1 MSNPTLERNETPGS
15 EPEVARLPWH
25 RNEDVRRLGA
35 LLLVGLAV
43 ALMTGPSGNRDHP
56 TTGFSGSWFHPRVL
70 VFLLAAVV
78 IAGLMSLYDRARAG
92 AGNRNPLAPI
102 AAPITAVRDRM
113 TSQPLLRYG
122 VYAAIL
128 LFAVFYPQSLSPF
141 WQRVLV
147 DQIGIYVLLALGLN
161 IVVGL
166 AGLLDLGYIAF
177 FAIGSYTTAYFTGKL
192 PVTPPFTLTP
202 FEVVPIAILATL
214 LAGVLLGG
222 PTLRLRGDYLA
233 IVTLGFGEIV
243 RILAVNGDAF
253 FGHNVTNGPRG
264 AFGIPHPAVHLLG
277 INYEWTLSS
286 LPYYYLLLVLVI
298 ALLIAFNRL
307 ENSRVGRA
315 WTAIREDE
323 VAAAA
328 SGVPTVKYKLMAF
341 AIGASTSGFAGVLY
355 ASKVGFISPDNFLLL
370 FSILV
375 LTMVIFGGMGSLPG
389 VVLGAAVL
397 QWLPQELRGKVPA
410 EDRYIYFGALLI
422 LMMIFRPQG
431 LLPSRRRSREIKLSE
446 EGIGGADSLGSASG
460 ASGSA
465 S

>member
-1 MSNPTLERNETPGS
+1 MSNPTLERSQTPGPAS
-15 EPEVARLPWH
+15 RRSW
-25 RNEDVRRLGA
+25 RQNEDLRRLGA

-43 ALMTGPSGNRDHP
+43 ALMTGPSGTRNSP
-56 TTGFSGSWFHPRVL
+56 TAGFRGSWFAPRVL
-70 VFLLAAVV
+70 VFLGAAAAIAAVAALSARLSRERGGRPVLGGLARPVADVRARLAA
-78 IAGLMSLYDRARAG
+78 DAR
-92 AGNRNPLAPI
+92 
-102 AAPITAVRDRM
+102 
-113 TSQPLLRYG
+113 LRYG
-122 VYAAIL
+122 L
-128 LFAVFYPQSLSPF
+128 LTVLLVVAVLYPQTLSPF

-147 DQIGIYVLLALGLN
+147 DQIGVYVLLALGLN
-161 IVVGL
+161 VVVGL

-177 FAIGSYTTAYFTGKL
+177 FAIGAYTTAYFTGKL
-192 PVTPPFTLTP
+192 PVQPPFTLNP
-202 FEVVPIAILATL
+202 FFIFPLAVLATL
-214 LAGVLLGG
+214 IAGVLLGG

-243 RILAVNGDAF
+243 RILAVNGDGF
-253 FGHNVTNGPRG
+253 FGTNVTNGPRG
-264 AFGIPHPAVHLLG
+264 ANQIPHFSVSLFG
-277 INYEWTLSS
+277 FEYDWTLAS

-298 ALLIAFNRL
+298 LLVIAFSRL

-328 SGVPTVKYKLMAF
+328 SGVATVKYKLLAF
-341 AIGASTSGFAGVLY
+341 AIGASTSGFAGVFY

-389 VVLGAAVL
+389 VILGAAVL
-397 QWLPQELRGKVPA
+397 QWLPQVLRGKVPS

-431 LLPSRRRSREIKLSE
+431 LIPSRRRSRELDLAE
-446 EGIGGADSLGSASG
+446 HGVGGADALGTSG
-460 ASGSA
+460 EAGR
-465 S
+465 

>member
-1 MSNPTLERNETPGS
+1 VSNPTLERGETPGPGS
-15 EPEVARLPWH
+15 RLPWH
-25 RNEDVRRLGA
+25 RNEEYRRMLS

-56 TTGFSGSWFHPRVL
+56 TDGFKGSWLHPRVF
-70 VFLLAAVV
+70 VFLGAAAAIGV
-78 IAGLMSLYDRARAG
+78 LMTLYDRSKG
-92 AGNRNPLAPI
+92 AGGSNPLAPVI
-102 AAPITAVRDRM
+102 APITSIRDRM
-113 TSQPLLRYG
+113 TTQPLLRYG
-122 VYAAIL
+122 IYAAIL
-128 LFAVFYPQSLSPF
+128 AFAIFYPQTLTPF

-192 PVTPPFTLTP
+192 PVTPPFTLNP

-214 LAGVLLGG
+214 IAGVLLGG

-243 RILAVNGDAF
+243 RILALNGDGF

-264 AFGIPHPAVHLLG
+264 AVGIPHPSIHALG
-277 INYEWTLSS
+277 INYDWTLAS

-298 ALLIAFNRL
+298 VLLIAFNRL

-370 FSILV
+370 FSLLV
-375 LTMVIFGGMGSLPG
+375 VTMVIFGGMGSLPG

-397 QWLPQELRGKVPA
+397 QWLPQLLRGKVPP

-431 LLPSRRRSREIKLSE
+431 LLPSRRRSREIKLAE
-446 EGIGGADSLGSASG
+446 EGLGGADSLGATPG
-460 ASGSA
+460 TTA
-465 S
+465 

>member
-1 MSNPTLERNETPGS
+1 MSNPMLERAETRGEFGGRS
-15 EPEVARLPWH
+15 WRH
-25 RNEDVRRLGA
+25 NEDLRRLGA
-35 LLLVGLAV
+35 LLLVGLVV

-56 TTGFSGSWFHPRVL
+56 TDGFRGSWLSPRVL
-70 VFLLAAVV
+70 IFLLGAAV
-78 IAGLMSLYDRARAG
+78 IAGLMTAYDRAKAAG
-92 AGNRNPLAPI
+92 GNRSPLAPI
-102 AAPITAVRDRM
+102 AAPVARVRDAVMGR
-113 TSQPLLRYG
+113 SVLRYSL
-122 VYAAIL
+122 YAGIL
-128 LFAVFYPQSLSPF
+128 LFAILYPQTLSAF

-192 PVTPPFTLTP
+192 PVQPPFVLNP
-202 FEVVPIAILATL
+202 LLVVPIAILATL
-214 LAGVLLGG
+214 IAGVLLGG

-243 RILAVNGDAF
+243 RILAVNGDSY

-264 AFGIPHPAVHLLG
+264 AFGIPHPSVHLLG
-277 INYEWTLSS
+277 INYDWTLAS
-286 LPYYYLLLVLVI
+286 LPYYYLLLGLVI
-298 ALLIAFNRL
+298 VLLIAFHRL

-315 WTAIREDE
+315 WTAVREDE

-397 QWLPQELRGKVPA
+397 QWLPQILRGRVPP

-431 LLPSRRRSREIKLSE
+431 LLPSRRRSREIQLSE
-446 EGIGGADSLGSASG
+446 EGVGAADSLGSTSG
-460 ASGSA
+460 GSR
-465 S
+465 

>member
-1 MSNPTLERNETPGS
+1 VSNPTLERSETPGPGS
-15 EPEVARLPWH
+15 RLPWH
-25 RNEDVRRLGA
+25 RNEDYRRIFS
-35 LLLVGLAV
+35 LLMVGLVV

-56 TTGFSGSWFHPRVL
+56 TDGITGSWFHPRVL
-70 VFLLAAVV
+70 VFLFAALV
-78 IAGLMSLYDRARAG
+78 IGLLMTGYDRAKG
-92 AGNRNPLAPI
+92 AGRGNPLAPAI
-102 AAPITAVRDRM
+102 APITAVRDRM

-128 LFAVFYPQSLSPF
+128 AFAIFYPQTLSPF

-192 PVTPPFTLTP
+192 PVTPPFTLNP
-202 FEVVPIAILATL
+202 LEVVPIAILATL
-214 LAGVLLGG
+214 IAGVLLGG

-243 RILAVNGDAF
+243 RILAVNGDDF

-264 AFGIPHPAVHLLG
+264 AVGIPHPSVHAVG

-286 LPYYYLLLVLVI
+286 LPYYYLLLALVI
-298 ALLIAFNRL
+298 VLLIAFNRL

-355 ASKVGFISPDNFLLL
+355 ASKVGFISPDNYLLL

-375 LTMVIFGGMGSLPG
+375 VTMVIFGGMGSLPG

-397 QWLPQELRGKVPA
+397 QWLPQVLRGKVPP

-431 LLPSRRRSREIKLSE
+431 LLPSRRRSRELKLSE
-446 EGIGGADSLGSASG
+446 EGIGGADSLGAAPGGAAS
-460 ASGSA
+460 
-465 S
+465 

>member
-1 MSNPTLERNETPGS
+1 VSNPTLGRAETPGS
-15 EPEVARLPWH
+15 GSKLPWH
-25 RNEDVRRLGA
+25 RNEDYRRIFS
-35 LLLVGLAV
+35 LLMVGLVV
-43 ALMTGPSGNRDHP
+43 ALMTGPSGNREHP
-56 TTGFSGSWFHPRVL
+56 TDGFRGSWLHPRV
-70 VFLLAAVV
+70 FLFLGAAAVIGV
-78 IAGLMSLYDRARAG
+78 LMTLYERSKSAGRP
-92 AGNRNPLAPI
+92 NPMAPVL
-102 AAPITAVRDRM
+102 APITAVRDRM
-113 TSQPLLRYG
+113 ATQAPLRYG
-122 VYAAIL
+122 VYLALL
-128 LFAVFYPQSLSPF
+128 LFAVFYPQTLTPF

-192 PVTPPFTLTP
+192 PVTPPFTLGS

-214 LAGVLLGG
+214 IAGVLLGG

-243 RILAVNGDAF
+243 HILAVNGDAF

-264 AFGIPHPAVHLLG
+264 AINIPHPAIHVLG
-277 INYEWTLSS
+277 IDYDWTLAS
-286 LPYYYLLLVLVI
+286 LPYYYLLLVLVVG
-298 ALLIAFNRL
+298 LLIAFHRL

-375 LTMVIFGGMGSLPG
+375 VVMVIFGGMGSLPG

-397 QWLPQELRGKVPA
+397 QWLPQVLRGKVPPQ
-410 EDRYIYFGALLI
+410 DRFIYFGALLI

-431 LLPSRRRSREIKLSE
+431 LLPSRRRSRELKLSE
-446 EGIGGADSLGSASG
+446 EGIGGADSLGAAPGGAAS
-460 ASGSA
+460 
-465 S
+465 

>member
-1 MSNPTLERNETPGS
+1 MSTTT
-15 EPEVARLPWH
+15 EPEPTVPGPSSRTSW
-25 RNEDVRRLGA
+25 RQSEDLRRLGA

-43 ALMTGPSGNRDHP
+43 ALMTGPSGNRDNP
-56 TTGFSGSWFHPRVL
+56 TAGFRGSWFSPRVL
-70 VFLLAAVV
+70 VFLALAVG
-78 IAGLMSLYDRARAG
+78 IAGLMSFYERAKRERGGSSAMEPVV
-92 AGNRNPLAPI
+92 R
-102 AAPITAVRDRM
+102 PITRIRDRL
-113 TSQPLLRYG
+113 TRDARLRYA
-122 VYAAIL
+122 VYAVIL
-128 LFAVFYPQSLSPF
+128 VVVVLYPMTLSPF

-147 DQIGIYVLLALGLN
+147 DQVGVYVLLALGLN

-177 FAIGSYTTAYFTGKL
+177 FAIGAYTTAYFTGKL
-192 PVTPPFTLTP
+192 PVAPPFVLNP
-202 FEVVPIAILATL
+202 FEVFPIAILATL
-214 LAGVLLGG
+214 IAGVILGG

-243 RILAVNGDAF
+243 RILAVNGDSF
-253 FGHNVTNGPRG
+253 FGTNVTNGPRG
-264 AFGIPHPAVHLLG
+264 ANQIPHFSIDLLG
-277 INYEWTLSS
+277 IDYKWTLKS
-286 LPYYYLLLVLVI
+286 LPYYYLLLVIIIGLLV
-298 ALLIAFNRL
+298 AFNRL
-307 ENSRVGRA
+307 ENSRVGRS

-341 AIGASTSGFAGVLY
+341 AIGASTSGFAGVFY

-389 VVLGAAVL
+389 VIMGAAVL
-397 QWLPQELRGKVPA
+397 QWLPNVLRDRVPS

-431 LLPSRRRSREIKLSE
+431 LLPSRRRSREIKMSE
-446 EGIGGADSLGSASG
+446 QGIGGADSLGAAPGG
-460 ASGSA
+460 AA
-465 S
+465 T

>member
-1 MSNPTLERNETPGS
+1 VSNPTLERGETAGPGS
-15 EPEVARLPWH
+15 RLPWH
-25 RNEDVRRLGA
+25 RNEEYRRILS

-56 TTGFSGSWFHPRVL
+56 TDGFTGSWFHPRVL
-70 VFLLAAVV
+70 VFLVGAAVIGV
-78 IAGLMSLYDRARAG
+78 LMTLYDRRKG
-92 AGNRNPLAPI
+92 AGGTNPLAPVI
-102 AAPITAVRDRM
+102 AQVTSVRDRM
-113 TSQPLLRYG
+113 TTQPVLRYS

-128 LFAVFYPQSLSPF
+128 AFAIFYPTTLTPF

-192 PVTPPFTLTP
+192 PVTPPFTLNP

-214 LAGVLLGG
+214 IAGVLLGG

-243 RILAVNGDAF
+243 RILALNGDGF

-264 AFGIPHPAVHLLG
+264 AVGIPHPSIHAVG
-277 INYEWTLSS
+277 INYDWTLAS
-286 LPYYYLLLVLVI
+286 LPYYYLLLVLVVV
-298 ALLIAFNRL
+298 LLIAFNRL

-355 ASKVGFISPDNFLLL
+355 ASKVGFIAPDNFKLL
-370 FSILV
+370 FSLLV
-375 LTMVIFGGMGSLPG
+375 VTMVIFGGMGSLPG

-397 QWLPQELRGKVPA
+397 QWLPQLLRGKVPP

-446 EGIGGADSLGSASG
+446 EGLGGADSLGATPG
-460 ASGSA
+460 TTA
-465 S
+465 

>member
-1 MSNPTLERNETPGS
+1 VSNQTLERNETPGPGS
-15 EPEVARLPWH
+15 RLPWH
-25 RNEDVRRLGA
+25 RNEDVRRLIS

-56 TTGFSGSWFHPRVL
+56 TTGFTGSWLHPRVL
-70 VFLLAAVV
+70 VFLLGAAA
-78 IAGLMSLYDRARAG
+78 IAGLMSFYERAKTS
-92 AGNRNPLAPI
+92 AGNRNPLAPVT
-102 AAPITAVRDRM
+102 APITAVRDRM
-113 TSQPLLRYG
+113 TTQPVLRYG
-122 VYAAIL
+122 VYAAL
-128 LFAVFYPQSLSPF
+128 LALAIVYPLSLSPF

-177 FAIGSYTTAYFTGKL
+177 FAIGSYTTAYFTDKL
-192 PVTPPFTLTP
+192 PVHPPFVLNP
-202 FEVVPIAILATL
+202 FEVVPLAILATL
-214 LAGVLLGG
+214 IAGVLLGG

-243 RILAVNGDAF
+243 RILALNGDAY

-264 AFGIPHPAVHLLG
+264 AVGIPHPSVHLFG
-277 INYEWTLSS
+277 INYAWTLKS
-286 LPYYYLLLVLVI
+286 LPYYYLLLVLVVI
-298 ALLIAFNRL
+298 LLIAFNRL

-355 ASKVGFISPDNFLLL
+355 ASKVGFISPENFILL

-389 VVLGAAVL
+389 VVMGAAVL
-397 QWLPQELRGKVPA
+397 QWLPQVLRGRVPP

-446 EGIGGADSLGSASG
+446 EGIGGADSLGAAPGG
-460 ASGSA
+460 AA
-465 S
+465 

>member
-1 MSNPTLERNETPGS
+1 MSNPVLEKGALLPG
-15 EPEVARLPWH
+15 PNVAWWKTD
-25 RNEDVRRLGA
+25 DVRRLFT
-35 LLLVGLAV
+35 LLLVGMAV

-56 TTGFSGSWFHPRVL
+56 TSGFTGSWFHPRVF
-70 VFLLAAVV
+70 VFLLGAAAL
-78 IAGLMSLYDRARAG
+78 AGLMSLYERVKTR
-92 AGNRNPLAPI
+92 AGNRNPLAPAI
-102 AAPITAVRDRM
+102 APITALRDRM
-113 TSQPLLRYG
+113 LTQPVLRYS
-122 VYAAIL
+122 VYAALLAFAIL
-128 LFAVFYPQSLSPF
+128 YPQTLSAF

-147 DQIGIYVLLALGLN
+147 DQIGVYVLLALGLN

-177 FAIGSYTTAYFTGKL
+177 FAIGAYTTAYFTGKL
-192 PVTPPFTLTP
+192 PVQPPFTLNP
-202 FEVVPIAILATL
+202 FEVVPLAILATL

-243 RILAVNGDAF
+243 RILALNGDNF
-253 FGHNVTNGPRG
+253 FGVNVTNGPRG
-264 AFGIPHPAVHLLG
+264 ANQIPHPSVHVFG
-277 INYEWTLSS
+277 IDYDWTLTS
-286 LPYYYLLLVLVI
+286 LPYYYLLLVLVVFM
-298 ALLIAFNRL
+298 LIAFNRL

-397 QWLPQELRGKVPA
+397 QWLPQVLRGRVPP

-422 LMMIFRPQG
+422 VMMIFRPQG

-446 EGIGGADSLGSASG
+446 EGLGGADSLGATPG
-460 ASGSA
+460 TTT
-465 S
+465 

>member
-1 MSNPTLERNETPGS
+1 MVT
-15 EPEVARLPWH
+15 
-25 RNEDVRRLGA
+25 
-35 LLLVGLAV
+35 
-43 ALMTGPSGNRDHP
+43 
-56 TTGFSGSWFHPRVL
+56 
-70 VFLLAAVV
+70 
-78 IAGLMSLYDRARAG
+78 
-92 AGNRNPLAPI
+92 
-102 AAPITAVRDRM
+102 
-113 TSQPLLRYG
+113 QPMLRYA

-128 LFAVFYPQSLSPF
+128 AFAIFYPQTLSPF

-192 PVTPPFTLTP
+192 PVTPPFTLNP

-243 RILAVNGDAF
+243 HILAVNGDSF
-253 FGHNVTNGPRG
+253 FGTNVTNGPRG
-264 AFGIPHPAVHLLG
+264 AVGIPHPSVHAFG
-277 INYEWTLSS
+277 INYDWTLAS

-375 LTMVIFGGMGSLPG
+375 VVMVIFGGMGSLPG

-397 QWLPQELRGKVPA
+397 QWLPQVLRGKVPPQ
-410 EDRYIYFGALLI
+410 DRFIYFGALLI
-422 LMMIFRPQG
+422 VMMIFRPQG
-431 LLPSRRRSREIKLSE
+431 LLPSRRRSRELKLSE
-446 EGIGGADSLGSASG
+446 EGIGGADSLGAAPGG
-460 ASGSA
+460 AA
-465 S
+465 A